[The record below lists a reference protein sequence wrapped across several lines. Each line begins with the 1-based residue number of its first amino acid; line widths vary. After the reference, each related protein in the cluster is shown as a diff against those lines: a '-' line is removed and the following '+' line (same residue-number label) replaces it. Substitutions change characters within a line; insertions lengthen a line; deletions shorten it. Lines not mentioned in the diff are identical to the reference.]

1 MEKLLWLLSFV
12 GRKLGS
18 GWWGAAVETTL
29 VSSAFESQQGKP
41 ERGREM
47 TSASWILCKVR
58 LKGCNL
64 ILTQSRLTSAAATN
78 LLGSQELPVF
88 VNYPQVPH
96 SSVVT
101 EQNSSTVGLF
111 CCPYLFLCFLMLA
124 VLFAVAS
131 FE

>member
-1 MEKLLWLLSFV
+1 MGAGVLLL
-12 GRKLGS
+12 KQM
-18 GWWGAAVETTL
+18 
-29 VSSAFESQQGKP
+29 VSSAFESQQGTS

-47 TSASWILCKVR
+47 TSASWILRKVL

-64 ILTQSRLTSAAATN
+64 ILTQSQLTSAAATN

-88 VNYPQVPH
+88 VNYAQVPH

-111 CCPYLFLCFLMLA
+111 YCP
-124 VLFAVAS
+124 
-131 FE
+131 